1 MANVGALSEAQ
12 SRRTGSQIG
21 MMSSRSREK
30 SVRYWSDRD
39 SHNHWQYYCVARVKI
54 EDVYSDAETEK
65 NEHFHYE
72 DHRQV
77 GRVFD

>member
-1 MANVGALSEAQ
+1 MSARCLGGQ
-12 SRRTGSQIG
+12 SWRTGSLIDR
-21 MMSSRSREK
+21 MSSKSRVK
-30 SVRYWSDRD
+30 SERYWSDRD

-72 DHRQV
+72 HHRQV